1 MGPVRMWPEN
11 GTAGSN
17 AGGRP
22 FPAGAGVGADPGAGA
37 DARLQARVHRAAEQ
51 WRRLG
56 LYLRSVTPRDLLRL
70 LLVALAGYA
79 VWWLAT
85 SSWPALLPFVVGG
98 VVGYAVLPI
107 VNALDRVIPR
117 PLAALLTMTGVIA
130 LLGFLLA
137 VLVPPLAEQL
147 FRMYQAL
154 PTLDELRSSI
164 DELRST
170 IETLPP
176 PTQQVIRDAWAQAT
190 STVRTNVELT
200 LSRAVDLTIAGLLG
214 LFSAISFFL
223 GLLVIPT
230 WVLSVMSA
238 QRRASQGLYRL
249 LPDWLQPDVW
259 AVLRIVDRAFGTFI
273 RGQLTV
279 SLAVGLLT
287 YAGLEALAFLG
298 LPVSYPVVLAAVA
311 TLFQLVPQLGPLVSG
326 AIAVSVGFA
335 AGPETG
341 LAVLALYFLVQRLV
355 GVFVGSRVE
364 RQVTDLHPAILVL
377 VIVALSQLGPLWV
390 FVAAPVTAVA
400 RELWRYA
407 FGRLADPPRPAGVLP
422 GDPAPARP
430 VSIPGRSSVRLRARR
445 AALARE

>member
-1 MGPVRMWPEN
+1 MARERGRRRRRRCR
-11 GTAGSN
+11 
-17 AGGRP
+17 RP
-22 FPAGAGVGADPGAGA
+22 FPGGADAVAAG
-37 DARLQARVHRAAEQ
+37 DARLQARVRRAGEQ

-56 LYLRSVTPRDLLRL
+56 LYLRSVTPRDVLRL
-70 LLVALAGYA
+70 LLIALAVYA

-130 LLGFLLA
+130 LLALSVA
-137 VLVPPLAEQL
+137 VLIPPLAEQL
-147 FRMYQAL
+147 FKLYQAL
-154 PTLDELRSSI
+154 PSLDELRDSI
-164 DELRST
+164 EELRST
-170 IETLPP
+170 IGTLPP
-176 PTQQVIRDAWAQAT
+176 PTQQVIRDTWAQAT
-190 STVRTNVELT
+190 ATVRTNAELA
-200 LSRAVDLTIAGLLG
+200 LSRAVELTIAGLLG

-230 WVLSVMSA
+230 WVLSVMSD

-249 LPDWLQPDVW
+249 LPEWLQPDVR

-287 YAGLEALAFLG
+287 YAGLASLAYLG
-298 LPVSYPVVLAAVA
+298 LPVSYPVVLAVVA

-326 AIAVSVGFA
+326 TIAFAVGLA
-335 AGPETG
+335 TGPETA

-355 GVFVGSRVE
+355 GAFVGSRVE

-390 FVAAPVTAVA
+390 F
-400 RELWRYA
+400 
-407 FGRLADPPRPAGVLP
+407 
-422 GDPAPARP
+422 
-430 VSIPGRSSVRLRARR
+430 
-445 AALARE
+445 

>member
-1 MGPVRMWPEN
+1 MEPVRVWPEN
-11 GTAGSN
+11 GTGGAAAG
-17 AGGRP
+17 AAGRP
-22 FPAGAGVGADPGAGA
+22 FPGGADAVAAG
-37 DARLQARVHRAAEQ
+37 DARLQARVRRAGEQ

-56 LYLRSVTPRDLLRL
+56 LYLRSVTPRDVLRL
-70 LLVALAGYA
+70 LLIALAVYA

-130 LLGFLLA
+130 LLALSVA
-137 VLVPPLAEQL
+137 VLIPPLAEQL
-147 FRMYQAL
+147 FKLYQAL
-154 PTLDELRSSI
+154 PSLDELRDSI
-164 DELRST
+164 EELRST
-170 IETLPP
+170 IGTLPP
-176 PTQQVIRDAWAQAT
+176 PTQQVIRDTWAQAT
-190 STVRTNVELT
+190 ATVRTNAELA
-200 LSRAVDLTIAGLLG
+200 LSRAVELTIAGLLG

-230 WVLSVMSA
+230 WVLSVMSD

-249 LPDWLQPDVW
+249 LPEWLQPDVR

-287 YAGLEALAFLG
+287 YAGLASLAYLG
-298 LPVSYPVVLAAVA
+298 LPVSYPVVLAVVA

-326 AIAVSVGFA
+326 TIAFAVGLA
-335 AGPETG
+335 TGPETA

-355 GVFVGSRVE
+355 GAFVGSRVE

-407 FGRLADPPRPAGVLP
+407 FGRLSDPPRPAGVLP
-422 GDPAPARP
+422 GDPVPAPPGP
-430 VSIPGRSSVRLRARR
+430 VPGQLPARLRARR
-445 AALARE
+445 TAQAR